1 MEHCTA
7 YTVHC
12 TAGVANLSRAKYGPF
27 QKNDGPF
34 NFHEGQKKS
43 SKKFAMKKDL
53 NIFDFLAHLP

>member
-12 TAGVANLSRAKYGPF
+12 TAGVAYLLRAKYGPF

-43 SKKFAMKKDL
+43 SKKFAMKK
-53 NIFDFLAHLP
+53 N

>member
-1 MEHCTA
+1 MEYCTA

-34 NFHEGQKKS
+34 NFHEGQKSHQKIYNE
-43 SKKFAMKKDL
+43 KDL